1 MRHDGGLMIALGA
14 ALALAVSIYNYFAP
28 VGFLAPTASINGTPG
43 AALVIFSTAVLMV
56 FGLVLAGRSWG
67 RGLVWFVAISALLAI
82 LGTALAGWMLD
93 SMILVALMLFCLVG
107 WLMRLFTRH
116 PRLA

>member
-1 MRHDGGLMIALGA
+1 
-14 ALALAVSIYNYFAP
+14 
-28 VGFLAPTASINGTPG
+28 
-43 AALVIFSTAVLMV
+43 
-56 FGLVLAGRSWG
+56 
-67 RGLVWFVAISALLAI
+67 VAISALLAI